1 VAGNRRQSGIFRGD
15 NNISEVLETRS
26 SCRRAVITGA
36 ANGLGLAI
44 ARRFAAD
51 QARLLLVDSDATVLS
66 RIGEKDF
73 PAARTYSLVQDLS
86 EPEAARAVFDH
97 AARTIGVADV
107 LINNAAWSFHK
118 PMLEV
123 TVAEFDRVV
132 GVNQRAPYFLAQEF
146 LRQVSRA
153 PQKPHDPAIVNIA
166 SVNALVGNP
175 GLAAYAGTKG
185 ALVAM
190 TRAMAVEMA
199 EYHVRVNAISP
210 AAVETF
216 VTKNLIASGVIDP
229 PKLLEDYLIKRFA
242 SCEEIAELVAY
253 LCGPSATYVNGANWV
268 IDGGYIAQ

>member
-1 VAGNRRQSGIFRGD
+1 
-15 NNISEVLETRS
+15 
-26 SCRRAVITGA
+26 VITGA

-44 ARRFAAD
+44 ARRFAAGD
-51 QARLLLVDSDATVLS
+51 ARLLLVDSDATVLS

-73 PAARTYSLVQDLS
+73 PSARTYALVKDLS
-86 EPEAARAVFDH
+86 EPGAAHAVFDY
-97 AARTIGVADV
+97 AATTIGVADV

-146 LRQVSRA
+146 LRQISGA
-153 PQKPHDPAIVNIA
+153 PQKPRDPVIVNIA

-199 EYHVRVNAISP
+199 EVQIRVNSISP

-229 PKLLEDYLIKRFA
+229 PKLLADYLIKRFA

-253 LCGPSATYVNGANWV
+253 LCGPSATYVNGSNWV
-268 IDGGYIAQ
+268 IDGGYIAR